1 MLELI
6 WEGFL
11 KGGLF
16 IRANLRGANLREANL
31 EEADLEEAYLG
42 GAYLGGAYLRG
53 AKNGTPI
60 ESQSVAIRL
69 MLMKINISAE
79 VFVTLYNGICWED
92 ARKKIKLTKKLRG
105 QIKKTWPEL
114 IEKFEEK

>member
-16 IRANLRGANLREANL
+16 IRASLRGANLGGANL
-31 EEADLEEAYLG
+31 RGADLR
-42 GAYLGGAYLRG
+42 GADLRG